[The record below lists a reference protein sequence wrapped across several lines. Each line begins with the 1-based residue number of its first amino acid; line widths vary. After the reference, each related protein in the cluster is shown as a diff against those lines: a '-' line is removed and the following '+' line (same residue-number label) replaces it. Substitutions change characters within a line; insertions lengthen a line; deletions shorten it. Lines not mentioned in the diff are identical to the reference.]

1 MMQNNHVRLGDYIRP
16 YDERNVNEKD
26 LPVLGINIQKQ
37 FMPTAANLNEVDLSK
52 YKIVK
57 KNAFVFS
64 GMQTGRDV
72 CIRIALYTEDTEA
85 LVSPAYTTFVVDE
98 KQGMLSEY
106 LFIFFSREES
116 DRYGWFISDSSIRAN
131 LDWNRFENI
140 QIPLPSIE
148 KQREI
153 VAIWKSLRRLKEENE
168 KIAEPLMAMCRSKI
182 QELKNT
188 MPLMALAEYI
198 EQSDERNTDN
208 LYSEKDVRGLATSKE
223 IILTKANLEGVSLS
237 SYMLFKPQQFAYVP
251 DTSRRGD
258 KVSMAFN
265 DSSKTYLVSSISNVF
280 EVKKPNK
287 LLPSYLFLFFK
298 RTEFDRYARF
308 NSWGSA
314 REAFSW
320 EEMKRVKIPVPPINV
335 QRAIVDFY
343 ECAQRA
349 KTIAAEAD
357 RQLKT
362 ICPAL
367 IQYVKHN

>member
-98 KQGMLSEY
+98 KQGMLSDY

-153 VAIWKSLRRLKEENE
+153 VAVWKSLRRLKEENE
-168 KIAEPLMAMCRSKI
+168 KIAEPLMAMCMSKI
-182 QELKNT
+182 QELWHSEQLKELK
-188 MPLMALAEYI
+188 PYI
-198 EQSDERNTDN
+198 SRVDNRNTN
-208 LYSEKDVRGLATSKE
+208 NIIKEVRS
-223 IILTKANLEGVSLS
+223 VS
-237 SYMLFKPQQFAYVP
+237 
-251 DTSRRGD
+251 
-258 KVSMAFN
+258 
-265 DSSKTYLVSSISNVF
+265 
-280 EVKKPNK
+280 VKKEFNETNAKVDKNNLSNYKIVRESEISFVQTTGNEKCLCAAINHLGFPIVVTSVNEVFKTDREK
-287 LLPSYLFLFFK
+287 LLPDYLHLIFRRK
-298 RTEFDRYARF
+298 ETDRYARYH
-308 NSWGSA
+308 SWGSA
-314 REAFSW
+314 RETFNWSDM
-320 EEMKRVKIPVPPINV
+320 ERFRVPVPSIEV
-335 QRAIVDFY
+335 QQAIVDFY

>member
-131 LDWNRFENI
+131 LDWKRFENI

-153 VAIWKSLRRLKEENE
+153 VAVWKSLRRLKEENE

-188 MPLMALAEYI
+188 MPLATLGDYI
-198 EQSDERNTDN
+198 EHNEERNEGKYDISSLRGISIEKKFIESKANMENVSLAPYLIVSPTDISFVTITSRN
-208 LYSEKDVRGLATSKE
+208 GDKISLAINDSKE
-223 IILTKANLEGVSLS
+223 TYIVSS
-237 SYMLFKPQQFAYVP
+237 SYE
-251 DTSRRGD
+251 
-258 KVSMAFN
+258 AFHVK
-265 DSSKTYLVSSISNVF
+265 DSSILNSF
-280 EVKKPNK
+280 
-287 LLPSYLFLFFK
+287 YLFLLLT